1 MTAQWDDMGHVFS
14 LLAVAGVAASAGG
27 VDLNADLKYHEDTD
41 GPVNVEAVYP
51 ERFDAWLGSRYMEF
65 DLHVETDEVD
75 DDPLLISTEYYGSA
89 TLDIGVY
96 YCTTEWDESPYVFE
110 PDNIHQLCEGGVE
123 QASLFERVQEQGM
136 HATPLPS
143 GEDVHVRVTVKPS
156 PGFEDLQPPARAELL
171 TYARV
176 GDDGLGISWE
186 RDRATGD
193 GSVPPVEV
201 RDMGSA
207 PDGAFN
213 GNGSPFWP
221 VLGWGILIVVVSLGV
236 ASIVLDTGRN
246 KT

>member
-1 MTAQWDDMGHVFS
+1 
-14 LLAVAGVAASAGG
+14 
-27 VDLNADLKYHEDTD
+27 
-41 GPVNVEAVYP
+41 
-51 ERFDAWLGSRYMEF
+51 
-65 DLHVETDEVD
+65 
-75 DDPLLISTEYYGSA
+75 
-89 TLDIGVY
+89 
-96 YCTTEWDESPYVFE
+96 
-110 PDNIHQLCEGGVE
+110 
-123 QASLFERVQEQGM
+123 M